1 MRLLLFAVLAL
12 TVPAEAARRHF
23 LAPTAVGDGSGRN
36 AANARAFDGNEIN
49 RYLLNDASDP
59 EIELRLAPGL
69 YPVRT
74 AINVGDGPTGPRLRV
89 RIIGEGT
96 HPEDTVLLN
105 ERPFANNAQD
115 RIAHFQDI
123 DRIEVEN
130 LTFDGNW
137 DRRIVQAGHPA
148 TAGYYKNQPFY
159 AAARTGRIRK
169 VIVRNHGSVGIVP
182 QTPFDDP
189 AGVES
194 FPLSVATIDVGQGPE
209 GDDPRPWVVE
219 DCEVHNYHSEFGGY
233 STLLMAGASTIP
245 GRTPPWVAG
254 DAARRL
260 FLVRRCLIRGT
271 PDSVGVI
278 ALGSA
283 GCGAGEAD
291 GGRVTFTD
299 NLIINASLGFNTDCG
314 RLTNLDFTNS
324 LFLDVWS
331 IGNAN
336 AFYAGGMGHYNVSG
350 NSVRFDHRRDYGVY
364 RRIDLVDRRAVT
376 GPDTILGRRQ
386 TNELIGF
393 QLGSLSNTRY
403 TDNQF
408 TTRRPL
414 ASGVESL
421 PSTFQVLRKLT
432 PADAPWVPLFADAT
446 DFDARGNRVSAF
458 AWDFADLEAVPGE
471 RYARFTVHSSEPLTR
486 IRPGLGQVRGFR
498 ATGRV
503 HRVLPVWGRR
513 VQRYAWTEATSNQ
526 GQRSRSV
533 QQEEPAL
540 TGGIEVSFGE
550 PQVETSGDLRVPVRL
565 AFQPLPGH
573 GETRLLTRSNVWLE
587 VTGAITSRQVART
600 DANGIAEFRIPLRE
614 RPQGRL
620 SFRAFHDPQAAGIA
634 DARFFE
640 YRVAFATLE
649 HRIGTLVEISAA
661 PDVADE
667 KAGHP
672 GRLRIRRTPD
682 ATGDLPPLDV
692 FFRLAAEGRQARIG
706 DDFELRPVGNAQVD
720 TSIPRQNSL
729 RRVQFPKD
737 VDAVEIDVVPFQDDD
752 LEQEWITARIHP
764 LPQRGYD
771 VGPESVATLF
781 LYDGP
786 EWTRHDLP
794 HPKGWTAR
802 PTSVSPAFR
811 QGTNILVLVGGV
823 LTSGKR
829 AEPIWWQWNILKEFP
844 ELLPEIP
851 AAWLN
856 LRPATLSAAI
866 VQGWPEVAGETGD
879 PENPTAVL
887 SGTLLPGVVSIAAL
901 SPDASTWIGWAQRGR
916 DRIPLLGTARAPRAF
931 PTPEA
936 WRDLQPLA
944 VNNSGTVVGSTI
956 NGGTRRAFR
965 LTRGQKSGNDALLA
979 LLPETN
985 EAEAMAIAADGSA
998 VGWCRG
1004 TSGRRACFW
1013 PLARSNSDAIVI
1025 EIGRPFAL
1033 PTAVAFGFAGDGDI
1047 LAVAGT
1053 DDRREIPYVF
1063 STRTGSLR
1071 PLNDPAFV
1079 WRATTRDLRV
1089 DAIASNPQG
1098 WIIGTRET
1106 PDGPTPWV
1114 ARRLLRR

>member
-1 MRLLLFAVLAL
+1 MRLLLIAALAL
-12 TVPAEAARRHF
+12 ATPVEAARRHY
-23 LAPTAVGDGSGRN
+23 LAPTALGDGSGRN
-36 AANARAFDGNEIN
+36 AANARAFDGHDLNT
-49 RYLLNDASDP
+49 RLLNDASDP
-59 EIELRLAPGL
+59 EVELRLAPGL

-74 AINVGDGPTGPRLRV
+74 AINVGGGSIGPRLRV

-115 RIAHFQDI
+115 RIARFQDI

-137 DRRIVQAGHPA
+137 DRRLAQAGHPA
-148 TAGYYKNQPFY
+148 LAGYYKNQPFY

-194 FPLSVATIDVGQGPE
+194 FPLAVATIDVGQGPE

-219 DCEVHNYHSEFGGY
+219 DCEVHDYHSEFSGY
-233 STLLMAGASTIP
+233 TTLLMAGASTIP
-245 GRTPPWVAG
+245 GRTPPWVAN
-254 DAARRL
+254 DSARRL

-271 PDSVGVI
+271 PNGVGVI

-283 GCGAGEAD
+283 GCGDGEAD

-299 NLIINASLGFNTDCG
+299 NLIVNASLGFNTDCG

-324 LFLDVWS
+324 LFLDIWS

-336 AFYAGGMGHYNVSG
+336 AFYAGGMGHYNISG

-364 RRIDLVDRRAVT
+364 RRMTLVNRRSVT
-376 GPDTILGRRQ
+376 GPDTILGTRQ

-414 ASGVESL
+414 GSGVESL
-421 PSTFQVLRKLT
+421 PPSFQVLRKLT
-432 PADAPWVPLFADAT
+432 PADNPWAPLFADAT
-446 DFDARGNRVSAF
+446 DFDARGNRVSSF
-458 AWDFADLEAVPGE
+458 AWDFAGLETVPGD

-486 IRPGLGQVRGFR
+486 TRPGLDQVRGFR

-503 HRVLPVWGRR
+503 DRVLPVWGRR
-513 VQRYAWTEATSNQ
+513 TQRYAWTESTANQ

-533 QQEEPAL
+533 QQDEPAL
-540 TGGIEVSFGE
+540 TGGIEVCFGE
-550 PQVETSGDLRVPVRL
+550 PRKESADEIRVPVRL
-565 AFQPLPGH
+565 AFQPLPGQ
-573 GETRLLTRSNVWLE
+573 GETRPLARSNIWLE
-587 VTGAITSRQVART
+587 VTGAITTRQVSRT

-614 RPQGRL
+614 RQQGRL
-620 SFRAFHDPQAAGIA
+620 SFRAFHDPHATGIA
-634 DARFFE
+634 DTRFFE

-661 PDVADE
+661 PDVTDE

-682 ATGDLPPLDV
+682 AAGDLPALEV
-692 FFRLAAEGRQARIG
+692 FFRLAAEGKQARIG
-706 DDFELRPVGNAQVD
+706 DDFELRAVGNAQVD
-720 TSIPRQNSL
+720 TTVSRQNSL

-737 VDAVEIDVVPFQDDD
+737 VDAVEIDVVPFHDDD

-764 LPQRGYD
+764 LPQRGYEA
-771 VGPESVATLF
+771 GPESVATLF
-781 LYDGP
+781 FYDGP

-802 PTSVSPAFR
+802 PTTLSPAFR
-811 QGTNILVLVGGV
+811 QGTNIVVLIGGL
-823 LTSGKR
+823 LTDGKR
-829 AEPIWWQWNILKEFP
+829 TEPIWWQWNLLKEAP
-844 ELLPEIP
+844 ELLPEVP
-851 AAWLN
+851 AAWAN
-856 LRPATLSAAI
+856 LRPTALSATT
-866 VQGWPEVAGETGD
+866 VQGWPVVGGETG
-879 PENPTAVL
+879 ETGNSTGVL
-887 SGTLLPGVVSIAAL
+887 SGTPLPSVDTITAL
-901 SPDASTWIGWAQRGR
+901 SPDASTWIGWSRRGR
-916 DRIPLLGTARAPRAF
+916 ERLPMLGTARSPQPF
-931 PTPEA
+931 PTPA
-936 WRDLQPLA
+936 TWREVQPLA
-944 VNNSGTVVGSTI
+944 VNIAGTIVGSTLA
-956 NGGTRRAFR
+956 NGTRRAFR
-965 LTRGQKSGNDALLA
+965 LNRGQAPDNDTLLP
-979 LLPETN
+979 LLPETTES
-985 EAEAMAIAADGSA
+985 EASAIAADGTA
-998 VGWCRG
+998 VGWCG
-1004 TSGRRACFW
+1004 STTGRRACLW
-1013 PLARSNSDAIVI
+1013 LPSRPNSPATVT
-1025 EIGRPFAL
+1025 ELSRPSGL
-1033 PTAVAFGFAGDGDI
+1033 PSAVALGFGGDGDI

-1053 DDRREIPYVF
+1053 EDRREVPYVF

-1071 PLNDPAFV
+1071 PLHDPAFV
-1079 WRATTRDLRV
+1079 WRATTRDNRV
-1089 DAIASNPQG
+1089 DATASNPQG

-1106 PDGPTPWV
+1106 PEGSTPWV